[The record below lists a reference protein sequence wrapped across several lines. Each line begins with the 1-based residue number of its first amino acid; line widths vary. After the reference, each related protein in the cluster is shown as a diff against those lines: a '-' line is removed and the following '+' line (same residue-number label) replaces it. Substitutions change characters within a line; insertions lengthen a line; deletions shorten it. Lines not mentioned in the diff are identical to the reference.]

1 MEWNELL
8 IRYGELSLKG
18 RNRNVF
24 VRKLKNNIKDALS
37 DLKTVVI
44 KPERDRMFLFAD
56 DQAGYERSDC
66 TIAIYFRHP
75 IVQSSCKM

>member
-24 VRKLKNNIKDALS
+24 VRKLRNNIKDALS

-44 KPERDRMFLFAD
+44 KPERDRMFLL
-56 DQAGYERSDC
+56 QMISM
-66 TIAIYFRHP
+66 T
-75 IVQSSCKM
+75 